1 MLPPELI
8 EEILTRLPV
17 KSLLKFRC
25 VSKSWLALIS
35 TPEFINTHLTMSHSN
50 EDYAHHRLLFG
61 TNQPNIFLRCSIN
74 SFFYAP
80 FISPSILDYPMRYHE
95 SCVCIMGSVNGLICF
110 CAGWEDFIV
119 WNPSIRKFKT
129 FTDFKSRYCSVYG
142 FGYDKLRD
150 DYKLFIVR
158 EEAEIYSVNNE
169 SWTTIADFPTPALNI
184 KGQGVLLNGKLHWSQ
199 NRHSYNGWGIVW
211 IDLTDDGMWGNVQVP
226 CYGEGNFDYTSCVG
240 VLGSYLAVFCIHN
253 PGTLTDVWVMRE
265 YGVHE
270 SWEKIFT
277 FNLLNLHNRPSGPTG
292 YEFSSLL
299 CRSVTSEILFLFG
312 SAFVI
317 FDPRDDS
324 IRHRHVFH
332 HHILSDASIY
342 IESLVWPFLSE
353 DSWTKQIQ
361 QIPDSFIYESW
372 CPSLARK
379 SS

>member
-1 MLPPELI
+1 MGGILHKNTTG
-8 EEILTRLPV
+8 EIQGVL
-17 KSLLKFRC
+17 
-25 VSKSWLALIS
+25 
-35 TPEFINTHLTMSHSN
+35 
-50 EDYAHHRLLFG
+50 
-61 TNQPNIFLRCSIN
+61 
-74 SFFYAP
+74 
-80 FISPSILDYPMRYHE
+80 
-95 SCVCIMGSVNGLICF
+95 
-110 CAGWEDFIV
+110 
-119 WNPSIRKFKT
+119 
-129 FTDFKSRYCSVYG
+129 
-142 FGYDKLRD
+142 
-150 DYKLFIVR
+150 
-158 EEAEIYSVNNE
+158 EAEIYSVNNE
-169 SWTTIADFPTPALNI
+169 SWTTIGDFPTVALNI
-184 KGQGVLLNGKLHWSQ
+184 KGQGVLLNG
-199 NRHSYNGWGIVW
+199 
-211 IDLTDDGMWGNVQVP
+211 
-226 CYGEGNFDYTSCVG
+226 
-240 VLGSYLAVFCIHN
+240 
-253 PGTLTDVWVMRE
+253 TLTDVWIMRE

-277 FNLLNLHNRPSGPTG
+277 FNRPSGPTC

-353 DSWTKQIQ
+353 DSWTQQIQ